1 MSESHAELPP
11 IKVGF
16 VIDNVLVDVLHTDER
31 LAAIFLSSPTILDL
45 TGIPEIP
52 AVGSTYDP
60 ENNSFTAENFFDDDT
75 SE

>member
-16 VIDNVLVDVLHTDER
+16 LIDNVLVDVLHTDER
-31 LAAIFLSSPTILDL
+31 LAAIFLRSPTMLDL
-45 TGIPEIP
+45 TDITEMPL
-52 AVGSTYDP
+52 VGSTYDP
-60 ENNSFTAENFFDDDT
+60 ENNSFTKENFFNEDT